1 MGRGV
6 RSDPNRLVE
15 AAGHHEVGL
24 GVEVAAEGVVAV
36 ALQGLQALAGAQLP
50 DLQGLVVA
58 GGGKGEERPSLK
70 PSP

>member
-24 GVEVAAEGVVAV
+24 GVEVAAKGIVAV
-36 ALQGLQALAGAQLP
+36 ALQGLQTLA
-50 DLQGLVVA
+50 
-58 GGGKGEERPSLK
+58 
-70 PSP
+70 